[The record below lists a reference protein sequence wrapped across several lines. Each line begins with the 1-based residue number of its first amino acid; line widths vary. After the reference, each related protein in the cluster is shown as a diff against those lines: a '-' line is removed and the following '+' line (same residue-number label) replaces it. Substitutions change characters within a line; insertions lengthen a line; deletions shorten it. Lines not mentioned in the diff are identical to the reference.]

1 MLNIILF
8 GPPGSGKGTQS
19 KMLLKKYKLE
29 YISTGDILRDQIA
42 RQTPL
47 GIEAKEIIN
56 KGQLA
61 PDELVVQLLE
71 EKLTENKEANG
82 FLFDGFP
89 RTLVQAYILE
99 GLLLK
104 LNTSLNT
111 VIALDVPKDELTK
124 RLLNRAHIE
133 GRSDDNEIVIQERF
147 REYDNKTLS
156 VIEFYK
162 SRNMFTSIKGIG
174 TQESVFERVENVIDS
189 VVKKSSYNVVL
200 IGRPGSG
207 KGTQGEIFAKK
218 HNFHY
223 ISTGELLLSEIH
235 KESEIGKSVK
245 SLYSTGTS
253 VADELI
259 IKLVEEEMAKYNEN
273 RGYIFKGFPRTLV
286 QTYIL
291 EGMLRRMNNSI
302 SLVVYL
308 DVPMLN
314 CFKRLSKRSQTND
327 ARPYDLTTDL
337 IIGRMEEFETK
348 ISSVMKYFK
357 GNNKL
362 VRVSGIGS
370 PEEVA
375 ERLDEIL
382 VKSLKKII

>member
-19 KMLLKKYKLE
+19 KMLLKKYNLE
-29 YISTGDILRDQIA
+29 YISTGDILRCHIVNK
-42 RQTPL
+42 TPQ
-47 GIEAKEIIN
+47 GIEAKALID
-56 KGQLA
+56 KGQLV
-61 PDELVVQLLE
+61 PDELVVELLE
-71 EKLTENKEANG
+71 AKLTQNKDANG

-104 LNTSLNT
+104 INSSLNA
-111 VIALDVPKDELTK
+111 VIALDVPKQELTR
-124 RLLNRAHIE
+124 RLLNRAKIE

-147 REYDNKTLS
+147 REYENKTMA
-156 VIEFYK
+156 VIDFYK
-162 SRNMFTSIKGIG
+162 TRDMFIPIDG
-174 TQESVFERVENVIDS
+174 TGSTDQIFERVENVIDG

-223 ISTGELLLSEIH
+223 LSTGELLLSEIN
-235 KESEIGKSVK
+235 KGSEIGKNVK
-245 SLYSTGTS
+245 SLYANGIS
-253 VADELI
+253 VPDELI
-259 IKLVEEEMAKYNEN
+259 IRLVEEEMAKYNEH
-273 RGYIFKGFPRTLV
+273 RGYIFKGFPRTLI

-314 CFKRLSKRSQTND
+314 CFKRLSRRAQTSD

-337 IIGRMEEFETK
+337 IIGRMEEFENK
-348 ISSVMKYFK
+348 INPVIKYFK
-357 GNNKL
+357 SQNKL
-362 VRVSGIGS
+362 VRVSGVGS
-370 PEEVA
+370 PEKVA
-375 ERLDEIL
+375 EELDQIL

>member
-1 MLNIILF
+1 MLNIILL

-19 KMLLKKYKLE
+19 KMLLKKYNLE
-29 YISTGDILRDQIA
+29 YISTGDILRCHIVNK
-42 RQTPL
+42 TPQ
-47 GIEAKEIIN
+47 GIEAKALID
-56 KGQLA
+56 KGQLV
-61 PDELVVQLLE
+61 PDELVVDLLE
-71 EKLTENKEANG
+71 AKLTQNKDANG

-104 LNTSLNT
+104 INSSLNA
-111 VIALDVPKDELTK
+111 VIALDVPKQELTR
-124 RLLNRAHIE
+124 RLLNRAKIE

-147 REYDNKTLS
+147 REYENKTMA
-156 VIEFYK
+156 VIDFYK
-162 SRNMFTSIKGIG
+162 TRDMFIPIDG
-174 TQESVFERVENVIDS
+174 TGSTDQIFERVENVIDG

-223 ISTGELLLSEIH
+223 LSTGELLLSEIN
-235 KESEIGKSVK
+235 KGSEIGKNVK
-245 SLYSTGTS
+245 SLYANGIS
-253 VADELI
+253 VPDELI
-259 IKLVEEEMAKYNEN
+259 IRLVEEEMAKYNEH
-273 RGYIFKGFPRTLV
+273 RGYIFKGFPRTLI

-314 CFKRLSKRSQTND
+314 CFKRLSRRAQTSD

-337 IIGRMEEFETK
+337 IIGRMEEFENK
-348 ISSVMKYFK
+348 INPVIKYFK
-357 GNNKL
+357 SQNKL
-362 VRVSGIGS
+362 VRVSGVGS
-370 PEEVA
+370 PEKVA
-375 ERLDEIL
+375 EELDQIL